1 MDSSGFGRFYK
12 PLEERRKQLEESLPK
27 IQAEIDLCKVN
38 NLSAEQVASEVQ
50 DPYQHWP
57 GLEPEAKRAI
67 VEAITEKIV
76 ISKDEISITLCY
88 LPLSGDMAKSL
99 AEGEGFEPSVQAL
112 IPYSGLANR
121 RFRPLSHPSA
131 AIAAPTYQTPPTVA
145 IRLSRPTNMARVTPI
160 GCATH
165 GKLVFAATHPRQ
177 WWTLNPFLLP
187 ARLNMGGT
195 LPSRLPQWLRILKTN
210 PPKFLAISVATN
222 LFIGAYI
229 KNAVTKRWVRFAET
243 HVFKV
248 LPVSPWPC

>member
-1 MDSSGFGRFYK
+1 
-12 PLEERRKQLEESLPK
+12 
-27 IQAEIDLCKVN
+27 
-38 NLSAEQVASEVQ
+38 
-50 DPYQHWP
+50 
-57 GLEPEAKRAI
+57 
-67 VEAITEKIV
+67 
-76 ISKDEISITLCY
+76 
-88 LPLSGDMAKSL
+88 
-99 AEGEGFEPSVQAL
+99 
-112 IPYSGLANR
+112 
-121 RFRPLSHPSA
+121 
-131 AIAAPTYQTPPTVA
+131 VA